1 MYFSSNFSLLLNNA
15 PWWLFC
21 FDFHYC
27 FSTHNSECKVCRQE
41 DILFSCNRAA
51 SCCNRKTRDGFSQGD
66 ILERL
71 QETWLFVWQGNYIP
85 FLISF
90 LHCFQYLII
99 YCWKFSNCHGL
110 YVVRLV
116 VWSPYL
122 IEIAIVLDINIAS
135 KIQLWKLLLR
145 NILIQAAPSHILKV
159 VSFNDK
165 STDPPSPPPKKKT
178 DLDSL
183 CVHMCSETH
192 ILDKTC
198 CEKEASKCID
208 MLACIVFL
216 MTTDCNKLFYLDGCD
231 MATRDQCFL

>member
-1 MYFSSNFSLLLNNA
+1 MESIHTGLLGCETYFSYSAQSKKEYQDLFFITAKQECTKQQCFFKFLTLAKQCTLMAPVLIFLTVSL
-15 PWWLFC
+15 
-21 FDFHYC
+21 
-27 FSTHNSECKVCRQE
+27 THDSECKVRRQE

-51 SCCNRKTRDGFSQGD
+51 SCCNRKTRDGCSQGN

-165 STDPPSPPPKKKT
+165 STDPPSPPPKKK
-178 DLDSL
+178 DWSRFFV
-183 CVHMCSETH
+183 CAH
-192 ILDKTC
+192 
-198 CEKEASKCID
+198 
-208 MLACIVFL
+208 VF
-216 MTTDCNKLFYLDGCD
+216 
-231 MATRDQCFL
+231 RDAHPR